1 MSDLVKKLEAVL
13 FIAGEN
19 VSLERLSK
27 IVKKDKEEV
36 KKALEKL
43 EENLTERGVRLSQNG
58 NAYML
63 ATAPEFSGLVGDFMK
78 EELGEDLSR
87 ATLETLAVIVYKGPL
102 SRSHIDYIRGV
113 NSSFTVRNLMIRG
126 LVDRKPDLRDSRS
139 WLYSPSFEFLKYM
152 GIEKIEKLAGYDEFR
167 KEMEELLNRET
178 KEKASGPSSGA
189 YAQTERSSGATA
201 RREKHD

>member
-1 MSDLVKKLEAVL
+1 MSHELGKKLEAIL
-13 FIAGEN
+13 FIAGES

-27 IVKKDKEEV
+27 IVKKDKDEV
-36 KKALEKL
+36 KKALEEL
-43 EENLTERGVRLSQNG
+43 EVDLGERGVRLSQNSS
-58 NAYML
+58 AYML

-102 SRSHIDYIRGV
+102 PRTEIDYIRGV

-126 LVDRKPDLRDSRS
+126 LIERKPDPSDLRS

-152 GIEKIEKLAGYDEFR
+152 GIEKIEKLAGHEEFK
-167 KEMEELLNRET
+167 KEMEALLAREV
-178 KEKASGPSSGA
+178 KEENKE
-189 YAQTERSSGATA
+189 Q
-201 RREKHD
+201 